1 MIPREIRTTVVM
13 AGAVVIFCFAMAF
26 WLALGWHNR
35 ASRAKDGETIAA
47 GRTTSAVEAIEAI
60 GELNERGQVT
70 DAQVEKAQNEIR
82 QADPAD
88 RDAVA
93 RRNLACLQHRA
104 AC

>member
-13 AGAVVIFCFAMAF
+13 AGAVVIFCFVMAF
-26 WLALGWHNR
+26 WLILHNAGNAR
-35 ASRAKDGETIAA
+35 KAKDGETVAQ

-60 GELNERGQVT
+60 GELNERGQAT

-88 RDAVA
+88 RDRIA
-93 RRNLACLQHRA
+93 RAQLCILQNRPS
-104 AC
+104 C